1 MSIDLLKRHDLNYLI
16 SHLDD
21 ISNLKKIYNEV
32 KVPVYNFALSILKNP
47 IEAEDVVQD
56 VMIKIHSNYKLFKGG
71 NGFSWI
77 LTITKNESLMRMRK
91 NEKIELRGDEF
102 WNSIH
107 NGKSLSNDDMIL
119 LDYLLN
125 SLSDEEKEIVF
136 LIAISGLKNR
146 EVADFLSMPLATVLS
161 KYHRAMKKMQK
172 LLVEEEK

>member
-1 MSIDLLKRHDLNYLI
+1 MSIKLLKRHDLDYLI
-16 SHLDD
+16 THLDD
-21 ISNLKKIYNEV
+21 ISNLKNIYNEV
-32 KVPVYNFALSILKNP
+32 RVPVYNFALSILKNP

-56 VMIKIHSNYKLFKGG
+56 VMIKIYDNYKLFKGG

-77 LTITKNESLMRMRK
+77 LTIAKNESLMRIRK
-91 NEKIELRGDEF
+91 NDRIELKDDEF

-107 NGKSLSNDDMIL
+107 NEKKLSNDDIIL

-125 SLSDEEKEIVF
+125 SLSDIEKEIVF

-146 EVADFLSMPLATVLS
+146 EVAEFLSMPLATVLS

-172 LLVEEEK
+172 LLEGEEK